1 MSANEHD
8 DDQPDSFEVIERL
21 RAKYEQLDR
30 VSEAELMACEKERDE
45 AIRQSQGY
53 LKGARELLEERDALR
68 VRVAKLEAVLRE
80 ARGWVVNF
88 DNADN
93 YQRGATLARIDAA
106 LKGTPQ

>member
-1 MSANEHD
+1 MS
-8 DDQPDSFEVIERL
+8 DDQDGFKASFKDSEGVNAALHLCIADRDEEIAAL
-21 RAKYEQLDR
+21 RA
-30 VSEAELMACEKERDE
+30 
-45 AIRQSQGY
+45 
-53 LKGARELLEERDALR
+53 
-68 VRVAKLEAVLRE
+68 RVAKLEAALRE